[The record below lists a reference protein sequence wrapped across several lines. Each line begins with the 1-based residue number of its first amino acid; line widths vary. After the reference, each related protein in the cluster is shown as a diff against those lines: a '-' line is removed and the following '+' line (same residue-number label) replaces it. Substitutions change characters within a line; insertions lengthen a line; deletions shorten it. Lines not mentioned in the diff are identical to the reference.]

1 MRQFANNRRVLV
13 SGLGA
18 IALVAVLGACGSGG
32 TGPAAEST
40 LVFPAG
46 TATPGFVPNG
56 SSAPLLP
63 APGMLSMPGMPTA
76 TTASAPVS
84 EAAVA
89 IQNFAFTPATLSV
102 KVGTT
107 VTWTNRDEEPHTV
120 SAQNGSFHSPGMGTG
135 ATYSFTFT
143 RAGSVDYVC
152 TIHPFMHGTVVVT
165 P

>member
-13 SGLGA
+13 AGLGA
-18 IALVAVLGACGSGG
+18 IALVAALGACGSSA

-40 LVFPAG
+40 LAFPPG

-56 SSAPLLP
+56 SAAPLLP
-63 APGMLSMPGMPTA
+63 ASGMPSMPGMPTA
-76 TTASAPVS
+76 TTASAPVRGT
-84 EAAVA
+84 AVA
-89 IQNFAFTPATLSV
+89 IQNFAFAPATLSV

-143 RAGSVDYVC
+143 HAGSVDYVC

>member
-1 MRQFANNRRVLV
+1 MRQFPNNRRALV
-13 SGLGA
+13 FGLGTA
-18 IALVAVLGACGSGG
+18 AVTVALGACGSQAA
-32 TGPAAEST
+32 GPVVLST
-40 LVFPAG
+40 LAFPPG

-56 SSAPLLP
+56 SVVPTMP
-63 APGMLSMPGMPTA
+63 AMPAMTGMPTA
-76 TTASAPVS
+76 TTASVPV
-84 EAAVA
+84 AGTTVA
-89 IQNFAFTPATLSV
+89 IQNFAFAPATLSV

-120 SAQNGSFHSPGMGTG
+120 AAQNGSFHSPGMGTG

-143 RAGSVDYVC
+143 RPGSVDYFC